1 CDSPRA
7 WQWMYKAHGAYP
19 LPGGIILSA
28 FVQGYPGPERHASYN
43 VTTLPDGTPL
53 TGGQRLNID
62 LLPHEV
68 FFLPFQRKVDVR
80 LMRRF
85 NIGNTQIAPVLDAFN
100 IFNTNTTTGEISTY
114 GDRWQEITGIMQARY
129 LRLGLELEW

>member
-1 CDSPRA
+1 VIRVPGGPPRA
-7 WQWMYKAHGAYP
+7 REEGEWYGLYFYRDM
-19 LPGGIILSA
+19 L
-28 FVQGYPGPERHASYN
+28 EM
-43 VTTLPDGTPL
+43 PDGTRL

-80 LMRRF
+80 VMRRF
-85 NIGNTQIAPVLDAFN
+85 NIGNMQVAPVLDAFN
-100 IFNTNTTTGEISTY
+100 IFNTNTVTSEISTY
-114 GDRWQEITGIMQARY
+114 GARWREIRGIMQARY